1 MPSRNCATAN
11 ATTDSASDDK
21 TAVHCERR
29 VQQKLSEHCADRY
42 LPGNYLWLMSLP
54 TPGTNKLQVLRAVED
69 GWQAFCRAPW
79 AFLLF
84 QVLVTMILVPFGG
97 LALVGLV
104 QLIDLL
110 QLNSGELP
118 VLHPVAAGI
127 AAVLGVIGC
136 VIVGLWG
143 VVGITRGA
151 WISLNGQRPS
161 FRDFSR
167 WDGAASGRLFGS
179 AILLTI
185 ALAVVGVLAALINTG
200 LSALN
205 TTLTVIPVIVFGI
218 FYIWFLMSQKFL
230 LQLSLFGVKR
240 PVQTIQAGVSGV
252 NPSWWVV
259 LWLAIVESVIHALAT
274 LFSYGG
280 LFVIFPV
287 VICISTAAYRQL
299 FGSQDHTG
307 ILNNG

>member
-1 MPSRNCATAN
+1 
-11 ATTDSASDDK
+11 
-21 TAVHCERR
+21 
-29 VQQKLSEHCADRY
+29 
-42 LPGNYLWLMSLP
+42 MSLP

-79 AFLLF
+79 PFLLF
-84 QVLVTMILVPFGG
+84 QVLVTVILVPFGG
-97 LALVGLV
+97 LLLAGLV
-104 QLIDLL
+104 RLK
-110 QLNSGELP
+110 SGELTQ
-118 VLHPVAAGI
+118 LHPVAAGI
-127 AAVLGVIGC
+127 AVVVGVIGY

-143 VVGITRGA
+143 VVGITRCA

-161 FRDFSR
+161 FRDFTR

-179 AILLTI
+179 VILLAI
-185 ALAVVGVLAALINTG
+185 ALAVVGVLAALLNTG
-200 LSALN
+200 LNALN

-218 FYIWFLMSQKFL
+218 FYIWFLISQKFL

-259 LWLAIVESVIHALAT
+259 LWLAVVESVIHAVAA

-307 ILNNG
+307 ILSNG

>member
-1 MPSRNCATAN
+1 
-11 ATTDSASDDK
+11 
-21 TAVHCERR
+21 
-29 VQQKLSEHCADRY
+29 
-42 LPGNYLWLMSLP
+42 MSLP

-79 AFLLF
+79 PFLLF
-84 QVLVTMILVPFGG
+84 QVLVTLILVPFGALLLGG
-97 LALVGLV
+97 LLR
-104 QLIDLL
+104 
-110 QLNSGELP
+110 LNSSELP
-118 VLHPVAAGI
+118 FLHPVAAGI
-127 AAVLGVIGC
+127 AVVVGAIGY

-143 VVGITRGA
+143 VVGITRCA
-151 WISLNGQRPS
+151 WMSLDGQRPS
-161 FRDFSR
+161 FRNFTR
-167 WDGAASGRLFGS
+167 WDRAASGRLLGS
-179 AILLTI
+179 AILLAI
-185 ALAVVGVLAALINTG
+185 VLGVVGLVAALIGTG
-200 LSALN
+200 LNALN

-218 FYIWFLMSQKFL
+218 FYIWFLISQKFL

-240 PVQTIQAGVSGV
+240 PVETIQAGVSGV

-259 LWLAIVESVIHALAT
+259 LWLGIVESVIHAVAA

-307 ILNNG
+307 ILSNS